1 MSSDIKMTDSKSNA
15 VATDEQMEG
24 PVVEKGSVKMD
35 ILLSVAAMQHQNGLR
50 VNDFKRYSHFCKKK
64 INKLRKFYKLTQG
77 KRKYQKNEITSNKLT
92 ESKILLIPLL
102 ECERNWAYGMF
113 HKQELTAIGEDIR
126 RLQHQI
132 SRKLNRAS
140 LNAKRIY
147 DMCKEVGDAQTEL
160 EGEAY
165 YGLIAAEY
173 LIFRRHFEKAFN
185 LLRKTTAIYTKLS
198 ELKDSIEAMEYKEK
212 INQIKT
218 SIRLCLYNM
227 SMERDNVSYG
237 DDEIEK
243 AVAMEDTALN
253 AKINE
258 IKEAKSKEMKPNQNE
273 QQQFRIKYHGNE
285 YPIKNEKLKELFT
298 QCNAMFHKFEAE
310 QDHNKKVV
318 LFKDYYNLTEE
329 MVRII
334 NKEKNEETNQQAENA
349 TQMYTAILN
358 YIESLRLNAYITKNE
373 ALVNDDSKDF
383 EDEKVLS
390 SLCEKPNLKL
400 RIRPQELIKLY
411 DNLLDCYNKLII
423 LDKENPD
430 KQSVRTLTYYI
441 QAYSLFK
448 IYYSGIFLI
457 LHKRFQDTIALMNYY
472 INQVKGNN
480 EYYNQHH
487 INRVELY
494 KKSQQYETLC
504 ASVIKGSLHAI
515 EKEKERKE
523 KTTIDSKTKEQI
535 MQNIPYISEL
545 LEKEKENNCR
555 KSCSIYLARALK

>member
-373 ALVNDDSKDF
+373 ALVNDYSKDF

-515 EKEKERKE
+515 EKEKERK
-523 KTTIDSKTKEQI
+523 
-535 MQNIPYISEL
+535 
-545 LEKEKENNCR
+545 
-555 KSCSIYLARALK
+555 